1 MLKFPGGK
9 IFIFS
14 GTSRGKES
22 GIRGADIR
30 DFSNSENKLYY
41 NNVLAIWEQVG
52 YNRRDNYKMR
62 ELVSKGEIMKKRRRR
77 TCAAFSCSSYC
88 CTWRM
93 PGWQGWE
100 SRFFRYHK
108 FSGINGIN
116 PDRGTCYGRF
126 HHGRNSS
133 GH

>member
-1 MLKFPGGK
+1 MYLLFG
-9 IFIFS
+9 
-14 GTSRGKES
+14 
-22 GIRGADIR
+22 
-30 DFSNSENKLYY
+30 
-41 NNVLAIWEQVG
+41 
-52 YNRRDNYKMR
+52 NRSDTIGVTITKMR
-62 ELVSKGEIMKKRRRR
+62 ELVSKGEIMKKRRSVL
-77 TCAAFSCSSYC
+77 ALLFSCSSYC

-93 PGWQGWE
+93 QDGKDGE